1 MICYIKLKNRIGSE
15 LNLENLNLSSL
26 FLIEIFQKIYECIG
40 IACEDGPRDAASFP
54 FPLRRIEDGPI
65 PDRPFLVF
73 DPFPFDEAPGA
84 FRGFL
89 AGAAASIAHVR
100 STDAG
105 TAGLGR
111 GAGGDC
117 HAVLSGMAALRHYDA
132 LLAGQ
137 PAAEEVESLLRRLL
151 GPATPPLY
159 PVPMAA
165 RPSAGRMAGRPIQGL
180 DGGRILLLAGL
191 GEERAFEGAFLA
203 ALGRIEV
210 RHGEQIA
217 AVIVGRDSLPERQ
230 GPEKQG
236 PERQERPSSA
246 IPVHVTTYR
255 LADPEPEEWVWLLDR
270 AAVVIVPAATPD
282 HIVAAA
288 EAAARGGRLI
298 LQGPSKSWV
307 EAQVAGPDMAPPG
320 MQITDIAD
328 PASLAACLRAALD
341 SQPPSPQ
348 PSPQP
353 SPLPALAE
361 PGMAERC
368 AAVLAET
375 VERVLRRPAARPAE
389 NDAGVLNLDLA
400 TCLGSDPAIDAL
412 VGDIERSLPDT
423 VRLTVYTPDGETRGG
438 LGPTARIRPFSA
450 YTAFGRRNTVL
461 CAMSAATVPD
471 EVVDFAMAVRPGLLL
486 RDGHMLDHWRRR
498 LDRPKLGAFIDRVCR
513 RPVDPETAEAW
524 GHHSMPVPRSF
535 LEPIADGAP
544 RLLVH
549 GVDVARRLSAEL
561 HRPVAGLP
569 IPPSQSLEAEELT
582 PAFIAMTRARLGVP
596 PGCAL
601 IVSLSPPSHLTALEE
616 TLWALHLLR
625 HWRVPVQWHIAA
637 ACEPGVHSHIR
648 HTLERLDLSGM
659 VVCHEDAPAPD
670 MIRRYLIASDVG
682 LHLSKVAFGRFAG
695 PLVDC
700 IAAGMPSVA
709 NAELAAS
716 ADAPQDAVLTVS
728 DMLSSLDIALALKR
742 AIEAGPAG
750 DRAER
755 LRTCAGQRTAAAYT
769 RSLLSHLGWDR

>member
-1 MICYIKLKNRIGSE
+1 M
-15 LNLENLNLSSL
+15 
-26 FLIEIFQKIYECIG
+26 
-40 IACEDGPRDAASFP
+40 
-54 FPLRRIEDGPI
+54 
-65 PDRPFLVF
+65 F
-73 DPFPFDEAPGA
+73 DPCPFDEAPGA
-84 FRGFL
+84 FWSFL
-89 AGAAASIAHVR
+89 AGAAASIAHVC
-100 STDAG
+100 SSDHG
-105 TAGLGR
+105 TAGLAR

-117 HAVLSGMAALRHYDA
+117 HTVLSGMAALRHYDA

-137 PAAEEVESLLRRLL
+137 PAAEEVECLLRRLL
-151 GPATPPLY
+151 GPAMPPLY

-165 RPSAGRMAGRPIQGL
+165 RPSVGRTAGRPVPGL
-180 DGGRILLLAGL
+180 DGDRILLFVGL
-191 GEERAFEGAFLA
+191 GEERAFEDAFLA

-210 RHGEQIA
+210 RHGEPMA
-217 AVIVGRDSLPERQ
+217 AVIVSRDLLPETQ
-230 GPEKQG
+230 GPETQG
-236 PERQERPSSA
+236 KASPT
-246 IPVHVTTYR
+246 IPVHVTTHR
-255 LADPEPEEWVWLLDR
+255 LADPEPEEWGWLLDR
-270 AAVVIVPAATPD
+270 ASVVIVPGTTPD

-288 EAAARGGRLI
+288 EAAARGGSLI
-298 LQGPSKSWV
+298 LQGPSKPWV
-307 EAQVAGPDMAPPG
+307 EAQVAGPDMASPG
-320 MQITDIAD
+320 MQIADIAD
-328 PASLAACLRAALD
+328 PAALAVCLRTALG
-341 SQPPSPQ
+341 SPSP
-348 PSPQP
+348 SPM
-353 SPLPALAE
+353 PAPRPAPAE
-361 PGMAERC
+361 SGMVERC
-368 AAVLAET
+368 ATVLAET
-375 VERVLRRPAARPAE
+375 VERILRRPAAHPMGS
-389 NDAGVLNLDLA
+389 DAGILDLELA
-400 TCLGSDPAIDAL
+400 TYLGSDPAIDTL

-423 VRLTVYTPDGETRGG
+423 VRLTVYTPDGESRGR

-450 YTAFGRRNTVL
+450 YRAFGRQGTLL

-471 EVVDFAMAVRPGLLL
+471 EVVNFAMAIRPGLLL
-486 RDGHMLDHWRRR
+486 RDGYMLDHWRSR
-498 LDRPKLGAFIDRVCR
+498 LDRPELGAFIDRVHG
-513 RPVDPETAEAW
+513 RPVDTATADTW

-549 GVDVARRLSAEL
+549 GMDVARRLSAEL

-569 IPPSQSLEAEELT
+569 IPPSQRLEAEELA

-601 IVSLSPPSHLTALEE
+601 IVSFSPPSHLTALEE

-637 ACEPGVHSHIR
+637 ACEPGVQSHIR

-670 MIRRYLIASDVG
+670 MVRRYLIASDVG
-682 LHLSKVAFGRFAG
+682 LHLGKVAFGRFAG
-695 PLVDC
+695 ALVDC
-700 IAAGMPSVA
+700 IAAGMPSIA

-742 AIEAGPAG
+742 TIEAGPAG

-755 LRTCAGQRTAAAYT
+755 LRTCAGERTAAAYT